1 MKNIVNRLRREA
13 QCARIG
19 IKMIRCR
26 KGVEKEM
33 IVLCKLLYVMLK
45 VLIHTTKVT

>member
-1 MKNIVNRLRREA
+1 MTRLRREA
-13 QCARIG
+13 QCATIG

-26 KGVEKEM
+26 KGVEKDM
-33 IVLCKLLYVMLK
+33 IVLYKLLHVMLK